1 MYTDVLRENHFYL
14 LQISA
19 DKCMYMYEYF
29 FAIGLPMS
37 STPMAPPTL
46 SQAPFTQPHSSHQHS
61 LTLTHT
67 LPYTQ
72 DVNTQTTILAPDTVD
87 QSQPQKANTRQSP
100 ATGGSIQKINET
112 IASVKSS
119 LDKGP
124 SLDKSSVNINEVKTE
139 RVDESRSAI
148 DEGVPSQIG
157 ISASV
162 NDKSPLR
169 KGKSPESRDK
179 HPPHEAGSSTATAAV
194 HSVVQTFNTIRNE
207 NTTVK
212 NEPLDSLFGDV
223 DDGAAGPGIEF
234 GTSGERERVVGER
247 ERGEEGEKRERGEE
261 GGRRQGVKRQRQE
274 IGGEVGSYSQ
284 TLPSSQRNRLKL
296 MSPRRTKMVQ
306 SVTEEKEGVQESRR
320 LRAELRDEVG
330 DGQERQSSSIAT
342 PMMLETPMVDISQSE
357 REGGEISEP
366 GPYNP
371 KSKKQC
377 LDTSSQRYGPQVL
390 DTANTNPKP
399 TPSQSSVALPSPSQL
414 EGSVIVPCSL
424 TPRTQD
430 NANKGDRSLL
440 PNSELL
446 ASVFRGKRKK
456 RPHTGTSATDAVSE
470 ATESSKKKQRV
481 CEEEG
486 ERDSRGKSSSVAHR
500 EGATTEV
507 REEKKRGTENGDQ
520 GKALA
525 KTSTNGVCGEAN
537 GDTAGLFSEVRSEQT
552 RKGKDSTPLAGKPY
566 VMEGLPLLETREDA
580 VYKNVQQRI
589 PGQGTVAEK
598 PISGEA
604 LTDVQT
610 PQEAL
615 DGVQTRKLHHR
626 DQDSSNGRLLAPN
639 PDRSPPPS
647 TQRHPPPPTP
657 DPLMFLSTRKKR
669 RSPRD
674 STATPTTPLRATSS
688 RVTSPFKLYTQHTST
703 TQVHCIYM

>member
-1 MYTDVLRENHFYL
+1 MYTCRCTERKFYL

-19 DKCMYMYEYF
+19 DKCVYMYEYF
-29 FAIGLPMS
+29 FAIDLPMS

-87 QSQPQKANTRQSP
+87 QSQPQKANTTQSP

-148 DEGVPSQIG
+148 DAGVPSQIG
-157 ISASV
+157 ISALV

-169 KGKSPESRDK
+169 KNKSPESRDK
-179 HPPHEAGSSTATAAV
+179 HPPHEASSSTATATIN
-194 HSVVQTFNTIRNE
+194 SVVQTFNTIRNK
-207 NTTVK
+207 NNTVK

-223 DDGAAGPGIEF
+223 DDGAAGPVMEF
-234 GTSGERERVVGER
+234 GKSGEREKVVGER

-274 IGGEVGSYSQ
+274 AGGEVGSNSQ

-296 MSPRRTKMVQ
+296 MSPRGTKIVQ
-306 SVTEEKEGVQESRR
+306 SVTEEKEGGQESRK

-330 DGQERQSSSIAT
+330 DGQERQSSSITT
-342 PMMLETPMVDISQSE
+342 PMMLETPMVDISQSNRSEGE
-357 REGGEISEP
+357 RGEISEP
-366 GPYNP
+366 GPYSP

-430 NANKGDRSLL
+430 NANKGDRSSL

-446 ASVFRGKRKK
+446 ASAFRGKRKK
-456 RPHTGTSATDAVSE
+456 RPHTGTSVTDAVSE
-470 ATESSKKKQRV
+470 AIESSKKKQRV
-481 CEEEG
+481 CEEE
-486 ERDSRGKSSSVAHR
+486 ERGKSSSVAHR

-507 REEKKRGTENGDQ
+507 REERERGTENGER
-520 GKALA
+520 GKVLA
-525 KTSTNGVCGEAN
+525 KTSTNGACGEAN

-589 PGQGTVAEK
+589 PGQGTVEVRAEK

-610 PQEAL
+610 PQ
-615 DGVQTRKLHHR
+615 DGVQTHKLHR
-626 DQDSSNGRLLAPN
+626 DQDSSNGRLPAPN

-674 STATPTTPLRATSS
+674 SAATPTTPLRATSS